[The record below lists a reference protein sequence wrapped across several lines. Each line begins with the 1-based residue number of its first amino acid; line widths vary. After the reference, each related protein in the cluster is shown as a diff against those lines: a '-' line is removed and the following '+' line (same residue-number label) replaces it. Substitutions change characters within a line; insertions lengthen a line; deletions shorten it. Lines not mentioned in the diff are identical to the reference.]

1 MLENDIKNSDSVK
14 KNLSYQFI
22 YQVLILIVPLIIAPY
37 LTRTLGDTAIG
48 IYSYSY
54 SIGQI
59 FVVIA
64 NLGIAKY
71 GQRLIA
77 EKKEDSEK
85 LRKSYW
91 SLFVVHAIVS
101 IVVFII
107 YILFSIFIVKED
119 KIIFLLQGFYV
130 LSAFFD
136 ITWLFYGIEQF
147 KNVVIKNTFV
157 KIIEFILIFTFVK
170 DSSDL
175 YIYTIIMSFSVMLG
189 MAVMLP
195 YSFKLVKPIK
205 INFEDC
211 KKHMK
216 PLLILFIA
224 SVATL
229 LFTFFDKT
237 LLGIFSTKEN
247 VAYYEYSNKIVLVPR
262 TIATVISSVMY
273 SRACIFI
280 NENKFEQAKK
290 YREYS
295 FMFVYCISFASI
307 FGLLGIGNEFV
318 KLYYGESFEKC
329 NEIIKAMSPTILII
343 SMADILRTQILIP
356 IHKDKEYTIIT
367 IVSAILNIIVSLILL
382 PYFDVYGVIIGSI
395 LSEGASLILINKICS
410 KYNNTFDMLKMMIP
424 FCIFGII
431 MYSFILI
438 LNSIMKYSILN
449 FILKIIIAG
458 IIYLVFTSIYL
469 LKFFKYKNEI
479 KIIVKDILRKA
490 RINA

>member
-1 MLENDIKNSDSVK
+1 MLENDIKKSDSVK
-14 KNLSYQFI
+14 KNLSYQLI
-22 YQVLILIVPLIIAPY
+22 YQVLILILPLLIAPY

-77 EKKEDSEK
+77 ENKENSTE

-91 SLFVVHAIVS
+91 SLFIVHAVVS
-101 IVVFII
+101 IIVFLI
-107 YILFSIFIVKED
+107 YMMFSIFLVKED

-157 KIIEFILIFTFVK
+157 KIIEFVLIFVFVK
-170 DSSDL
+170 NPSDL
-175 YIYTIIMSFSVMLG
+175 GIYTTIMAFSVMIG
-189 MAVMLP
+189 MAIMLP

-205 INFEDC
+205 VRFEDC
-211 KKHMK
+211 RKHIK
-216 PLLILFIA
+216 PLLLLFIA

-280 NENKFEQAKK
+280 NDNKFEQAKK

-307 FGLLGIGNEFV
+307 FGLLGVGNEFV
-318 KLYYGESFEKC
+318 KLYYGEKFLEC
-329 NEIIKAMSPTILII
+329 NGIIKAMSPTILII
-343 SMADILRTQILIP
+343 SLADILRTQILIP

-367 IVSAILNIIVSLILL
+367 IISAILNIIVSLILL
-382 PYFDVYGVIIGSI
+382 PHWGVYGVIVGSI
-395 LSEGASLILINKICS
+395 LAEGASLILINKICN
-410 KYNNTFDMLKMMIP
+410 KYNNTFEMLKMMIP
-424 FCIFGII
+424 FLIFGVI
-431 MYSFILI
+431 MYGVILI

-449 FILKIIIAG
+449 FILKIMIGGTIY
-458 IIYLVFTSIYL
+458 ITFTMIYLV
-469 LKFFKYKNEI
+469 KFFKYKNEL
-479 KIIVKDILRKA
+479 KNMMKDILGKVRKKV
-490 RINA
+490 